1 MVKVVNMRFLLG
13 GSIAMYGLYF
23 LFMGRKTE
31 MTKYQVTYSLDANC
45 ANIVRPI
52 KESKSDDGLH
62 DQLPAASICEKVYVP
77 RVRKALWGQL

>member
-31 MTKYQVTYSLDANC
+31 MTKYQVTYSLATYH
-45 ANIVRPI
+45 AHLVRPI
-52 KESKSDDGLH
+52 KESESDDWLH
-62 DQLPAASICEKVYVP
+62 DQLPSASLCEKVHVP
-77 RVRKALWGQL
+77 RFRKGLWGQL

>member
-31 MTKYQVTYSLDANC
+31 MTKYQVTYSLVT
-45 ANIVRPI
+45 NIA
-52 KESKSDDGLH
+52 
-62 DQLPAASICEKVYVP
+62 Q
-77 RVRKALWGQL
+77 